1 MCNQKSMYV
10 NVRQFSKVYEKVLA
24 MSSSHSSCQLAIFV
38 SCLNID
44 ALCATKMLSRL
55 LKSQLVQ
62 LQIVPVFGYSDLL
75 EHYSKLDEN
84 INTVFLIGCGGM
96 IDLESFFEVD
106 ASEDETSK
114 DNETTGSSNE
124 FESVPNGDGSGKKKS
139 TQNQGPKRFV
149 YVLDTHRPWN
159 LDNIF
164 GSTMVTCFDDNTIDD
179 ELQDEKK
186 AYYRLL
192 ELDEEMGS
200 DDEDSDDDDD
210 DDDELKDN
218 KDIEDDDD
226 DDEEGESNPSKRRI
240 DQDYLQKQK
249 RKKQKKEFH
258 ILQNQIQK
266 YYTQGGKISNSL
278 SVQVYSLVSALGET
292 NLSFLWLTIL
302 GATSLDFLY
311 PEVYQKLY
319 PLLADEVKRL
329 STSETNSVSNVKTPD
344 TLKIT
349 IERDYHLYLLRFSTL
364 YDSFLFSNYVNAKL
378 TLWHENGKRKLH
390 KMFARMGISLIEAQK
405 NWLYMNN
412 DIKKELGNIFQRNLD
427 AYGLDDIV
435 KNGFIRTSGYRGSIS
450 ANEFLEGI
458 NALLEVNLKSG
469 LTDVLG
475 NDAFGGQYSQD
486 QNSILVGDERPI
498 NEVLKERSRKW
509 VSNFWQSWDALD
521 DKQMRKLNKG
531 IEFAQILQKSVFET
545 GVAVLEKRLIKNLR
559 IYRLCVLQDVPD
571 LALYK
576 NPITL
581 LRLGN
586 WLLDCCSESSD
597 DKSLLPLVLAA
608 FDPTTDTYLCTGM
621 APKYPRGLALQK
633 KEPLLNNFTVAFQL
647 IANET
652 GAKVRIDNFETS
664 IIEIRKE
671 DLSPFLE
678 RLTLSGLI

>member
-1 MCNQKSMYV
+1 
-10 NVRQFSKVYEKVLA
+10 
-24 MSSSHSSCQLAIFV
+24 
-38 SCLNID
+38 
-44 ALCATKMLSRL
+44 MLSRL

-106 ASEDETSK
+106 NEEEEHDDLNGEGAS
-114 DNETTGSSNE
+114 GSSDE
-124 FESVPNGDGSGKKKS
+124 DLSNGARSGKKKS
-139 TQNQGPKRFV
+139 KQNQGPRRFV

-192 ELDEEMGS
+192 ELDEEMDS
-200 DDEDSDDDDD
+200 EDEDSSDDDDD
-210 DDDELKDN
+210 DDNEEPKEDED
-218 KDIEDDDD
+218 EDE
-226 DDEEGESNPSKRRI
+226 DEEGESNPSKRRI
-240 DQDYLQKQK
+240 DQEYLQKQK
-249 RKKQKKEFH
+249 KKKQKKEFH

-278 SVQVYSLVSALGET
+278 AVQV
-292 NLSFLWLTIL
+292 FLWLTIL
-302 GATSLDFLY
+302 GATSLDSLY

-329 STSETNSVSNVKTPD
+329 STSETNSASNVKTPD

-458 NALLEVNLKSG
+458 NALLEVNLKAG
-469 LTDVLG
+469 LTDVLR
-475 NDAFGGQYSQD
+475 NDAFGSSYSQD
-486 QNSILVGDERPI
+486 QNSVLVGDEKPI
-498 NEVLKERSRKW
+498 NELLKERSRKW

-531 IEFAQILQKSVFET
+531 IEFAQVLQKSVFET

-559 IYRLCVLQDVPD
+559 IYRLCVLQDGPD